1 MNARTR
7 WISPTLL
14 ALLATLSPA
23 SLLAGIGQWTSGG
36 PDGGHVIAIAAHPAN
51 PSKVYLSTDQRVY
64 KSADAGAHWTPA
76 GLSGAFYLLLP
87 TSTSSVAY
95 VTANATSSNDNTLY
109 RTSDGGGS
117 WARVDLPGQIISLS
131 VNRND
136 PMALYAVTWSGS
148 STINRIHRTTNGG
161 DSWELL
167 ANPPAAGLGITDLVV
182 DPGDPAVLYA
192 AVINGAMTSGVY
204 VSSDRGA
211 TWTRT
216 SLQTGSL
223 SLPFDPSDSSRL
235 FALTTSGLQ
244 VTTDRGVSWRRLG
257 PVQQF
262 LSHLAIDPTDS
273 NRLYA
278 ISEGVVLRSS
288 DGGETLMSVPDGNFG
303 YAMALTVS
311 AGGVVLVGSERG
323 THRSEDRGQSWIAA
337 NDGIRELVVSSIA
350 IDPTDP
356 AIVFAASPQGIYESD
371 DGGASWNAPLAGIPS
386 ASIVRVDP
394 SDRSTM
400 YAAGIGVHKS
410 TDRGRTWQERSP
422 LPHDD
427 LVDRIADLLID
438 TDNPRRILVSTVNVY
453 GSQNGVYRTENG
465 ADSWNQVIRIEDDYA
480 ASYYPPTVTVTRIAL
495 APSDGMTAYAVGV
508 DWDHGDGFIY
518 RSIDRGGVWSGP
530 TTIEPL
536 VAALTVDSCD
546 PRTVYAGTYAYPQG
560 GLRRS
565 DDAGETWREPQRPGV
580 NVLALARDPRHS
592 SSIFAGT
599 SQGLFWSND
608 RGTSWTR
615 FEPVL
620 AEPVTSISIDAS
632 GRFVYAGTSHGVF
645 QLERSFDACRGG
657 PDRLCLIGSKYELTV
672 TGRHPQSGAPITGHA
687 IAEGDRFGYFS
698 FPDVTGDPGF
708 PEIFVKMADAT
719 EAGPPYGGASW
730 VFHSALTDLDYT
742 LTVRETATGRVRTYV
757 AADTAPL
764 TCGSADTSAFIRDC
778 GVRESAVSISTT
790 RLAAAGGELSLLGGR
805 FRATLRATD
814 PRTGRVGDGAAI
826 ARADGF
832 GYFSLPSFTGD
843 ASFPEVF
850 VKMVDGRAQPGNSF
864 WVFHTGLTDLEYTLT
879 VIDTATGSVRSYTR
893 APSGATRLC
902 GAADTLAFHDP

>member
-1 MNARTR
+1 MNARAR
-7 WISPTLL
+7 WISLGLL

-23 SLLAGIGQWTSGG
+23 FLLAEVGQWTSNG
-36 PDGGHVIAIAAHPAN
+36 PDGGHVIAIAAHAAN
-51 PSKVYLSTDQRVY
+51 PSTVYLSTDQRVY
-64 KSADAGAHWTPA
+64 QSADAGAHWTPA

-87 TSTSSVAY
+87 TSASSVAY
-95 VTANATSSNDNTLY
+95 VTANATSSNDNSLY
-109 RTSDGGGS
+109 RTTDGGRS
-117 WARVDLPGQIISLS
+117 WVRVALPGQVVSLS

-136 PMALYAVTWSGS
+136 PMALYAVTWSG
-148 STINRIHRTTNGG
+148 TVGIHRTTNGG

-167 ANPPAAGLGITDLVV
+167 ANPLALGRGISDVV
-182 DPGDPAVLYA
+182 ADPGDPAVLYA
-192 AVINGAMTSGVY
+192 AVINQGISSGVY

-216 SLQTGSL
+216 SLQTGTL
-223 SLPFDPSDSSRL
+223 SLLFDPSNSSRL

-257 PVQQF
+257 GFQEF
-262 LSHLAIDPTDS
+262 LSHMAIDPTDS
-273 NRLYA
+273 NRLYV

-311 AGGVVLVGSERG
+311 AGGAVLVGSERG
-323 THRSEDRGQSWIAA
+323 THRSDDKGQSWIAA
-337 NDGIRELVVSSIA
+337 NDGVRELVVPSIA

-356 AIVFAASPQGIYESD
+356 AVVFAASPQGIYESD
-371 DGGASWNAPLAGIPS
+371 DGGASWSLPLAGIRS

-400 YAAGIGVHKS
+400 YAAGRGVHKS
-410 TDRGRTWQERSP
+410 TDRGGTWQDRSP
-422 LPHDD
+422 LPLYDV
-427 LVDRIADLLID
+427 VDRIADLLID

-480 ASYYPPTVTVTRIAL
+480 AYYYPPTVTRIAL
-495 APSDGMTAYAVGV
+495 APSDGMTAYAAGV
-508 DWDHGDGFIY
+508 DWDHGDGFVY
-518 RSIDRGGVWSGP
+518 RSIDRGGAWSGP
-530 TTIEPL
+530 TTIDPL
-536 VAALTVDSCD
+536 VTALTVDSCD
-546 PRTVYAGTYAYPQG
+546 ARTVYAGTYAYPQG

-565 DDAGETWREPQRPGV
+565 DDGGETWREPHLPGV
-580 NVLALARDPRHS
+580 SVLALARDPRHS

-608 RGTSWTR
+608 RGESWTR

-620 AEPVTSISIDAS
+620 AEPITSISIDAS
-632 GRFVYAGTSHGVF
+632 GHFVYAGTSRGVF
-645 QLERSFDACRGG
+645 QLERSFDACRDG

-672 TGRHPQSGAPITGHA
+672 TGRHPRTGAPITGHA

-708 PEIFVKMADAT
+708 PEVFVKMADAT
-719 EAGPPYGGASW
+719 EAGPPYGGAAW

-764 TCGSADTSAFIRDC
+764 TCGSADTYAFIRDC

-814 PRTGRVGDGAAI
+814 PRTGRVDDGAAI

-843 ASFPEVF
+843 ASFPEVL

-879 VIDTATGSVRSYTR
+879 VTDAATGSVRSYTR